1 MANADEALFCK
12 NCGAKLE
19 PPKTNKKT
27 DDTKGKTNNNHDSA
41 MRYLVG
47 GVLAFILIAISL
59 NRWNNTNT
67 SEDEIY
73 TTKMYETEANATEAN
88 ATEANATEANATA
101 PAAEANTT
109 AADGAAAYAAC
120 GACHGADGKTAA
132 LGKSAVIAG
141 QSAADIE
148 SKLKEYKA
156 GTRDVTGN
164 GALMKGQ
171 VATLSDDQIKAL
183 AIYINSLDPYSSG
196 NMQSYK
202 NAAQDQVYHQN
213 NFFTQNNVKNFLESH
228 LQSNCFKSVYDVSYF
243 FSKNIYKYYNFTNP
257 TLQMLLDDNIKYCA
271 KWDKTEYKL
280 NTFNILNQGFR
291 NGNIYADV
299 VENVSYSATNSK
311 KKIIGTIDL
320 FLTLINENGQIKII
334 SIYSK
339 NNQKTTY
346 AAVQKDMY
354 PDDYLKPNAYKFI
367 TGKDLINFNDIVVK
381 YNSKGIKIY
390 CLSNMSICK
399 TENEVT
405 EYLNGRNANINR
417 KKLTKDE
424 CRTLLGAT
432 FFNRVLEDVCKFNG
446 NVGKKIGLA
455 YIYGRC
461 SEVITEREMS
471 LLGSDVNF
479 YSASD
484 IQRMGLDNFCQQNKK
499 PYYDLSRN

>member
-1 MANADEALFCK
+1 
-12 NCGAKLE
+12 
-19 PPKTNKKT
+19 
-27 DDTKGKTNNNHDSA
+27 
-41 MRYLVG
+41 
-47 GVLAFILIAISL
+47 
-59 NRWNNTNT
+59 
-67 SEDEIY
+67 
-73 TTKMYETEANATEAN
+73 MYETEANATEAN

-120 GACHGADGKTAA
+120 DACHGADGKMAA

-141 QSAADIE
+141 QAAADIE

-156 GTRDVTGN
+156 GTRDVTGY